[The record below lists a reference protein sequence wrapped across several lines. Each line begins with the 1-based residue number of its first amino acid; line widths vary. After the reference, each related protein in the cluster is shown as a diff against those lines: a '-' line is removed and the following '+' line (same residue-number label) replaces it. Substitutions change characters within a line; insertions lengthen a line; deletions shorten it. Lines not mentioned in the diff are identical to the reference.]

1 MLNGVQQTS
10 HLKPVTSST
19 TTNNNT
25 DTDTNANTT
34 TSADTDTT
42 PTGISSWG
50 DRRDN
55 IGGSGTTIGDN
66 TAVSENGGQQQRRR
80 RAASLARAFADA
92 LDGCGLWLPPGEFEA
107 RVLVPTRALI
117 DLQLK
122 TLDRFSAV
130 VATDSTADNYFV
142 RDAAEEVML
151 LLEAG
156 GAAGEAGEAEV
167 RYGGAGVDAALHAKP
182 NNTDEGSKKGDWMGG
197 ESGGGRRSAGWSGSG
212 SGGEIGSRRRVAFDV
227 IWVAAS
233 SGIGGEGFAGG
244 QGENDR
250 LVVVDAERN
259 MTTLTG
265 PMMVNDI
272 QPCGAVRRLARSD
285 GAAPALTLSA
295 PVEERRSTPL
305 RDSLL
310 AVRAHHPE
318 SCLTIWPPAP
328 EDGEGIGPFD
338 SRSQA
343 FISGD
348 AAGSSARGAA
358 GRAATEAEAESLA
371 LSDSDVDHPQIQQAE
386 KGLENGGVSHPLQ
399 AGKGSAN
406 GEREGLGPL
415 LWEPWCA
422 ATGARLIFGARYP
435 AHPGGGE
442 TCETYA
448 GDRDLPIDP
457 GLLWRGPIT
466 AGLMTRP
473 QETDPTE
480 SSSGSAFA
488 PFPPANGFP
497 ALQGFSLRVA
507 GGAAWSEGEGF
518 SHEHG
523 LGSVAVS
530 SAAAS
535 ILSRAQELRLARV
548 ITPAAAARACHL
560 LADGASAP
568 ALELCAYDAERFP
581 GSAAFL
587 EGRAADGRGLLLV
600 AVATPSL
607 SLLSSSSSVAS
618 GGRGGGGILSGGEEG
633 LAMVC
638 FPHSDPLLHRH
649 RRCRPS
655 YSCHRN
661 GEQPGCGAEESDA
674 PSGGGRTI
682 WSVTLFRRPTEFS
695 EEAVSA
701 LLGEGDCPARRDGGR
716 SLPLHQPFTPSKEQ
730 RPGTTAARSTLRGRE
745 SDAAAA
751 ITVGAR
757 KRTLD
762 CETDAGAAT
771 AAASMASLPVYTS
784 ASLRTEASFL
794 VGGYTDR
801 PHRALVTDGDSFLV
815 TSGAPSRKSKRLR
828 SSNESSPDGGDE
840 RAGGRTPLGRK
851 KTQKRGGGKVADQ
864 GDPEAA
870 PEIVA
875 ASAAATAADAAEP
888 LNVAMDAWAARADHA
903 EQRCNIRQRKGRK
916 RQRGGGCAVVSDETR
931 TQPPRI
937 PPAWDS
943 ATLAATAGAGAG
955 GGDDTDAFTI
965 AGALYGSYGYW
976 EGPDGRRSWAEEFLL
991 PGAPRQ
997 DRETCKGAFGTAGA
1011 PAVAASASID
1021 GGSDQGRAASRK
1033 NNGGGGSSSSGR
1045 DGGTESTL
1053 QGQSQRQ
1060 GHRGGQGGAVAVAAA
1075 PFRRTLSTAEEALE
1089 NAGHQQR
1096 ARVKERRLV
1105 AREQRARMDRP
1116 RPRPRAHGG
1125 SALARSTSVRGGNS
1139 GGGGGGGGSAHG
1151 MSGGG
1156 GGGGGGVG
1164 AGGGGNQGFRRRNS
1178 AAPPPSL
1185 GAAGRSVSGSKLF
1198 RGSVI
1203 LVLPSPSSS
1212 APAAAAAGTPRH
1224 FGGNNGDAA
1233 VISGRVGATTS
1244 SGGGHNGEPQPQ
1256 PQQSVPSTAGRLA
1269 NAKADASGGRARR
1282 AIFQD
1287 APVTA
1292 AGPATAAAAAAGAD
1306 PHRYDAGRG
1315 SGGGTAAGI
1324 NAGEPS
1330 LPSPPK
1336 TASAVAVAGRARG
1349 TGSLGAAGMPA
1360 ITGKGI
1366 GGAVTGGGRGVSAS
1380 GGGLGVGGR
1389 ADTMRRVM
1397 ERAMLAAIASEMGL
1411 GETDPRVRKVFDRE
1425 SRLMG
1430 GGGEGA
1436 GAGGYGAG
1444 TGGDSP
1450 RTFPADVE

>member
-1 MLNGVQQTS
+1 
-10 HLKPVTSST
+10 
-19 TTNNNT
+19 
-25 DTDTNANTT
+25 
-34 TSADTDTT
+34 
-42 PTGISSWG
+42 
-50 DRRDN
+50 
-55 IGGSGTTIGDN
+55 
-66 TAVSENGGQQQRRR
+66 
-80 RAASLARAFADA
+80 
-92 LDGCGLWLPPGEFEA
+92 
-107 RVLVPTRALI
+107 
-117 DLQLK
+117 
-122 TLDRFSAV
+122 
-130 VATDSTADNYFV
+130 
-142 RDAAEEVML
+142 
-151 LLEAG
+151 
-156 GAAGEAGEAEV
+156 
-167 RYGGAGVDAALHAKP
+167 
-182 NNTDEGSKKGDWMGG
+182 
-197 ESGGGRRSAGWSGSG
+197 
-212 SGGEIGSRRRVAFDV
+212 
-227 IWVAAS
+227 
-233 SGIGGEGFAGG
+233 
-244 QGENDR
+244 
-250 LVVVDAERN
+250 

-285 GAAPALTLSA
+285 GVISCSPPRALTLPAPIEERRFIPLRVAPPALTLSA
-295 PVEERRSTPL
+295 PVEEQRSTPL

-338 SRSQA
+338 SRNQA

-371 LSDSDVDHPQIQQAE
+371 LSDSDVDHPQVQQAE

-406 GEREGLGPL
+406 GEREGLGPP

-422 ATGARLIFGARYP
+422 ATGARLIFGARYL

-507 GGAAWSEGEGF
+507 GGAAWSEGEGS
-518 SHEHG
+518 SHEHS

-661 GEQPGCGAEESDA
+661 GEQPGCGAKESDA

-794 VGGYTDR
+794 VGGDTDR

-840 RAGGRTPLGRK
+840 RAGGRAPLGRK
-851 KTQKRGGGKVADQ
+851 KTQKRGGGKVTDQ

-1045 DGGTESTL
+1045 EGGSESTL

-1060 GHRGGQGGAVAVAAA
+1060 GHREGQGGAVAVAAA

-1203 LVLPSPSSS
+1203 LGRSVAGATRGGGDATSSSAANDLRVRQQGGRGGRGKGINSGGDEGSGDGGGGSGGRNGAGSSARVLPSPSSS

-1366 GGAVTGGGRGVSAS
+1366 GGAVTGEGRGVSAS
-1380 GGGLGVGGR
+1380 GGGLGVGGEVLQPSR
-1389 ADTMRRVM
+1389 GGCFILFSNNVSCEFDSFRVDT
-1397 ERAMLAAIASEMGL
+1397 
-1411 GETDPRVRKVFDRE
+1411 
-1425 SRLMG
+1425 RLCQLHIFWPG
-1430 GGGEGA
+1430 IFKGH
-1436 GAGGYGAG
+1436 
-1444 TGGDSP
+1444 DST
-1450 RTFPADVE
+1450 RGSA